1 MCEGATY
8 GKVVPSRLFY
18 LSSASWRKSLNCF
31 LNFGKLKAGAH
42 SAAAYGKVV
51 PSCPSLLRSASCRQ
65 SLKCFAKNQSP
76 QFQNPCGETS
86 GFGRGGRA
94 GAEGTAGA
102 GGTADKRGIGA
113 VAART
118 VRAEQKAR
126 LPTAALLTIY
136 V

>member
-51 PSCPSLLRSASCRQ
+51 PSHPLHKFGKLTQKFELLRQFRKAENRHPSAAAYGKAVPSRLSLLRSVS
-65 SLKCFAKNQSP
+65 
-76 QFQNPCGETS
+76 
-86 GFGRGGRA
+86 
-94 GAEGTAGA
+94 
-102 GGTADKRGIGA
+102 
-113 VAART
+113 
-118 VRAEQKAR
+118 
-126 LPTAALLTIY
+126 
-136 V
+136 